1 MLVALTFPP
10 EQVLHSPNRQISCS
24 HSMAQSQ
31 FHEQFGQYEP
41 SNSAF
46 GPIQMVMRS
55 PHADIII
62 NDKHKSPFFA
72 AAGKQWRTLFCALRE
87 KMRYLKE
94 MQLER

>member
-24 HSMAQSQ
+24 HTMAQSQ

-62 NDKHKSPFFA
+62 NDKHKSPFSRRRGNNGELYFVH
-72 AAGKQWRTLFCALRE
+72 
-87 KMRYLKE
+87 
-94 MQLER
+94 